1 MTHSMT
7 HSMKWLVRPCVALV
21 LGALLWPWG
30 PAPRDPRAL
39 APRLLGPVA
48 SLAASVQW
56 VRFDVT
62 VQEGQFE
69 SAYAIAERALTLD
82 PRAPQG
88 WMHLASHLAYF
99 RASAENEPQ
108 PERRRQWIAAA
119 LELLQRGA
127 GQTSE
132 PAELAFMRGLVL
144 YTVAQID
151 AEQGLGWPG
160 GRSAALSAAI
170 QAFQNAGDLGH
181 SRGHSLAHILV
192 GG

>member
-1 MTHSMT
+1 
-7 HSMKWLVRPCVALV
+7 MKWLVRLSAASV
-21 LGALLWPWG
+21 LSALLWPWG
-30 PAPRDPRAL
+30 PGRRDPRPL

-48 SLAASVQW
+48 SLVASVQW
-56 VRFDVT
+56 VRFDVA
-62 VQEGQFE
+62 VQEGHFE
-69 SAYAIAERALTLD
+69 SAYAIAEGALSID

-108 PERRRQWIAAA
+108 PERRRRWIEAA
-119 LELLQRGA
+119 LEVLARGE
-127 GQTSE
+127 GQSSE

-144 YTVAQID
+144 YTVAEIE

-160 GRSAALSAAI
+160 GRSAARSAAI
-170 QAFQNAGDLGH
+170 QAFHAAGDLGH
-181 SRGHSLAHILV
+181 SRGHSLAHILS